1 MILRTTL
8 KTKFY
13 ISKKKLCKK
22 LWKMFSG
29 LPPNQDKRD
38 SHDLIRILGN
48 GKDFQDILQNLDV
61 TQDKSSV
68 SEDF

>member
-1 MILRTTL
+1 MASSDFAYYAKNKVLY
-8 KTKFY
+8 F
-13 ISKKKLCKK
+13 KKKKFFKK
-22 LWKMFSG
+22 LWKMFLG

-61 TQDKSSV
+61 TQDKS
-68 SEDF
+68 

>member
-1 MILRTTL
+1 
-8 KTKFY
+8 
-13 ISKKKLCKK
+13 
-22 LWKMFSG
+22 MFSG

-48 GKDFQDILQNLDV
+48 GKDFQEILQNLDV